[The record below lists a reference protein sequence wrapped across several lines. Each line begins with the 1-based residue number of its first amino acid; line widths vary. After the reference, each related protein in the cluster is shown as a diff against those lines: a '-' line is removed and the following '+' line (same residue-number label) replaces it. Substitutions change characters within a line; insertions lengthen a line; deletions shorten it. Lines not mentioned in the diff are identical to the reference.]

1 LKPEGR
7 NLPPRTI
14 VIQSDWNSRDM
25 SSPATQAHIPGTVK
39 APKPKPIALPH
50 SVYIAVVGGGT
61 VKAPKPKPIA
71 RPKKPSKKEE
81 ALRAVEPPSAPKPAP
96 EPNGDFKGLAIQLA
110 RNTIADDQTFEVMER
125 LAFQYIR
132 CLGN

>member
-25 SSPATQAHIPGTVK
+25 SSPATQAHIP
-39 APKPKPIALPH
+39 
-50 SVYIAVVGGGT
+50 GT

-125 LAFQYIR
+125 LAFQV
-132 CLGN
+132 LAAAGLKK

>member
-1 LKPEGR
+1 VRSELKKAEKEGR
-7 NLPPRTI
+7 EPESIVEPLKAAVAARPAPPE
-14 VIQSDWNSRDM
+14 
-25 SSPATQAHIPGTVK
+25 PPQASIPGT
-39 APKPKPIALPH
+39 A
-50 SVYIAVVGGGT
+50 
-61 VKAPKPKPIA
+61 KAPKPKPIA

-125 LAFQYIR
+125 LAFQV
-132 CLGN
+132 LAAAGLKK